1 MRIVSINTGKGDG
14 AYSRRVALLASGLA
28 ELAPDVVLMQEALR
42 SSDGRFDTLQ
52 AVADSLGLQAT
63 YAPARFKLRE
73 VERAVVGTWSSPGLL
88 SRETP
93 DSVETI
99 QLPRDERDGERV
111 AMIAR
116 FGDLAIAN
124 LHLTH
129 LRDDP
134 ALLLRRR
141 QLETLFAADSLRS
154 AQRAIVGGD
163 FNTRLELIDGLVS
176 GIGDWTL
183 IDAFG
188 EQTEQRA
195 TAPVDWPLDRGFC
208 IDYIF
213 AMIKPGWAP
222 PRFRD
227 SRIVLADADENGIYP
242 SDHRGVITT
251 VEYTHE
257 RDQTS

>member
-1 MRIVSINTGKGDG
+1 
-14 AYSRRVALLASGLA
+14 LLAAGLA
-28 ELAPDVVLMQEALR
+28 ALDPDLILVQEALR
-42 SSDGRFDTLQ
+42 SGDGRYDTLGTL
-52 AVADSLGLQAT
+52 ADRLGLHQS
-63 YAPARFKLRE
+63 YAPARRKLRE
-73 VERAVVGTWSSPGLL
+73 VDGEVVDTWSSPGIL

-93 DSVETI
+93 DSIEAI
-99 QLPRDERDGERV
+99 QLPRDDRDGERV

-116 FGDLAIAN
+116 FGDLAIVN

-141 QLETLFAADSLRS
+141 QLDVLFAADSLNS
-154 AQRAIVGGD
+154 ARRAVVGGD
-163 FNTRLELIDGLVS
+163 FNTRLELIDGLIS
-176 GIGDWTL
+176 GIGDWGL

-195 TAPVDWPLDRGFC
+195 TAPVDWPSDRGFC

-222 PRFRD
+222 PHFRD
-227 SRIVLADADENGIYP
+227 SRVVLAGADENGIYP
-242 SDHRGVITT
+242 SDHRGVMTT
-251 VEYTHE
+251 IDYRHE
-257 RDQTS
+257 RDKH